1 MLCFKKPNLCKIQP
15 IYTPDPC
22 VICLQSC
29 LKHTGCN
36 RCKGC
41 RICKKCFNQLVKN
54 GNSRCPI
61 CNLEC
66 EKCKNKETHKECTW
80 STRKKI
86 IYEHVIDINPSPV
99 IAPMTLD
106 AEEREKSRCCKLTY
120 ENYIAIKNTIKI
132 MSHICSFIMLC
143 FLIGLICL
151 SSFDTPLSGD
161 LTAEVFFT
169 CVGVGILVLFGVV
182 GICMT
187 PCCCNFNIITF
198 VIDLYCKDD

>member
-1 MLCFKKPNLCKIQP
+1 MCFKTPKLCKIQP
-15 IYTPDPC
+15 VYTPDPC
-22 VICLQSC
+22 VICLQPC

-36 RCKGC
+36 RCKEC

-66 EKCKNKETHKECTW
+66 EKCKKKETHEECTW

-86 IYEHVIDINPSPV
+86 IYERVIDINPSPV
-99 IAPMTLD
+99 IAPLSLD
-106 AEEREKSRCCKLTY
+106 AGEREKSRCCKLTY
-120 ENYIAIKNTIKI
+120 EYYVTIKNTIKC
-132 MSHICSFIMLC
+132 MSHICSFIVLS
-143 FLIGLICL
+143 FLTGLICI
-151 SSFDTPLSGD
+151 SSFHNPLSGD
-161 LTAEVFFT
+161 LSAEGFFT

-187 PCCCNFNIITF
+187 PCCCNFNIITCL
-198 VIDLYCKDD
+198 IDLYRGDD

>member
-1 MLCFKKPNLCKIQP
+1 MCFKTSKLCKIQP
-15 IYTPDPC
+15 VYTPDPC
-22 VICLQSC
+22 VICLQPC

-36 RCKGC
+36 RCKEC

-99 IAPMTLD
+99 IAPMTL
-106 AEEREKSRCCKLTY
+106 EPGEREKTRCCKLTY

-143 FLIGLICL
+143 FLTGLICL

-187 PCCCNFNIITF
+187 PCCCNFNIITCI
-198 VIDLYCKDD
+198 IDLYCKDD